1 MRFRLVLVGFGRV
14 AQNLA
19 KILIEKRTRL
29 KRQFDFDYKV
39 VAVVDTIKGSAMRQS
54 GLHLERLLSLAQE
67 RGSIKD
73 YPEGTTGLSAIE
85 TIARTDSDVLVEAT
99 WTNLEDG
106 EPGLSHIRKAL
117 SKGLHVVTT
126 NKGPIALAYHGLAA
140 LARRRRCHL
149 RFEGT
154 VLSGTPAISLGTEA
168 LAGSTINS
176 IRGILNGT
184 TNYILDEMAAGRTYT
199 QALKTA
205 QELGY
210 AEADPS
216 SDLEAW
222 DSAAKITILVNVL
235 MGGRIK
241 PTDVRR
247 QGITGIT
254 PEDIGDA
261 RTKGERIR
269 LVANAYRDKDRIRA
283 QVIPE
288 RLEESDLLSHVSG
301 VLNAMILSTDVQP
314 EVAVVGPGAGGE
326 SAGYALLSDLL
337 ALNRTLKDPSRIQD
351 VFHSNQTPYRRK
363 PMNVRRL

>member
-1 MRFRLVLVGFGRV
+1 MKFRLALVGFGRV
-14 AQNLA
+14 AQSLA
-19 KILIEKRTRL
+19 KTLVEKRAHL

-39 VAVVDTIKGSAMRQS
+39 VAVADTIKGSVMDQR
-54 GLHLERLLSLAQE
+54 GLRLERLLSLVQE
-67 RGSIKD
+67 KGSIKD
-73 YPEGTTGLSAIE
+73 YKEGTKGLSAIE
-85 TIARTDSDVLVEAT
+85 TIARADANVLVEAT
-99 WTNLEDG
+99 WTNLQDG

-117 SKGLHVVTT
+117 RKGLNVVTT
-126 NKGPIALAYHGLAA
+126 NKGPIALAYHELAA
-140 LARRRRCHL
+140 LARRRGCHL

-154 VLSGTPAISLGTEA
+154 VLSGTPAISLTTEA

-184 TNYILDEMAAGRTYT
+184 TNYVLDEMAAGRTFA
-199 QALKTA
+199 QALKMA

-216 SDLEAW
+216 SDVEAW
-222 DSAAKITILVNVL
+222 DSAAKITILANVV
-235 MGGRIK
+235 MGGRIR
-241 PTDVRR
+241 PADVTR

-261 RTKGERIR
+261 RAKGKRIK
-269 LVANAYRDKDRIRA
+269 LVAKAYRDEGRIRA
-283 QVIPE
+283 QVMPE

-314 EVAVVGPGAGGE
+314 EVAVVGPGAGGD

-337 ALNRTLKDPSRIQD
+337 AINRILNDEES
-351 VFHSNQTPYRRK
+351 
-363 PMNVRRL
+363 